1 MDVSIGLTAE
11 RYVVLKAFMCLAL
24 GVFPFVGIM
33 QSIFALLFGFLAA
46 AVLLAPPLYNNRSR
60 TACDAIWFAQ
70 SVSFLLVLGVLG
82 CGFVVSNAIPFFSD
96 VQNLI
101 GSLLGAPIVF
111 GWPAAFF
118 VRGCWLHGKRMTWA
132 DKVGA

>member
-1 MDVSIGLTAE
+1 
-11 RYVVLKAFMCLAL
+11 MCTECA
-24 GVFPFVGIM
+24 
-33 QSIFALLFGFLAA
+33 
-46 AVLLAPPLYNNRSR
+46 
-60 TACDAIWFAQ
+60 
-70 SVSFLLVLGVLG
+70 LGVLG
-82 CGFVVSNAIPFFSD
+82 CGFVVSNAIPFFAD

-132 DKVGA
+132 DKVGCAVFLGVFLPMFTVLGTINAVQDIINDWAILGQPFECHPQAMYNSTA